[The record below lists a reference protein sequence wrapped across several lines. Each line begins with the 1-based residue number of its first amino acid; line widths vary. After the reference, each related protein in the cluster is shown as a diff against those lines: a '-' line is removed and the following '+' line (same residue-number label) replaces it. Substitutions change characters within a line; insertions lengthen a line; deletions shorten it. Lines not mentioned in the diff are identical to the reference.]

1 MCLPSWGGRGDAAV
15 VRLVGLAVVAGAL
28 GCGRIAFDPRGD
40 TDIDASVGPDL
51 TCWPAWRGDVMLE
64 APVAV
69 DDVNT
74 AANEKNPFLSRDG
87 LTLYFASDRPGSSGI
102 DFWQA
107 KRPTVA
113 APFVV
118 DSPVLGVNSATDEG
132 RLELT
137 DDELTAVFSSVRTGS
152 IGNDLYLGTRATTSA
167 SFALDAAA
175 MANLNSADGDKDP
188 HLIAGTTRLYYSVGE
203 TAIKVSDRAGT
214 VYAAPQT
221 LEVPPP
227 PGATTVADPQ
237 PSPDELTLLFSA
249 GDVGALDFYVATRNT
264 VAETFGSPRSLP
276 ILNTANLERDLFV
289 TADGCEVWFSR
300 QLTNDEIYRSRV
312 IQ

>member
-1 MCLPSWGGRGDAAV
+1 M

-28 GCGRIAFDPRGD
+28 GCGRVAFDPRD
-40 TDIDASVGPDL
+40 TDIDASLVPDL

-64 APVAV
+64 VPVAV

-74 AANEKNPFLSRDG
+74 TDNEKNPFLSRDG

-107 KRPTVA
+107 KRATVS

-118 DSPVLGVNSATDEG
+118 DSQVPGVNSAMTEG

-137 DDELTAVFSSVRTGS
+137 DDELTAVFSSARTGS
-152 IGNDLYLGTRATTSA
+152 VGNDLYLGTRATTSA
-167 SFALDAAA
+167 SFVLDAAA
-175 MANLNSADGDKDP
+175 VANLNSADQDKDP

-203 TAIKVSDRAGT
+203 TTVKVSDRAGSAYT
-214 VYAAPQT
+214 TPQT
-221 LEVPPP
+221 IAVTPPL
-227 PGATTVADPQ
+227 GATSVADPQ
-237 PSPDELTLLFSA
+237 PSPDGLTLLYSA
-249 GDVGALDFYVATRNT
+249 GDANALDFYVSTRDT
-264 VAETFGSPRSLP
+264 PSETFGSPRSLSS
-276 ILNTANLERDLFV
+276 LNTPNLERDLFV

-300 QLTNDEIYRSRV
+300 QLTNDEIFRSRV